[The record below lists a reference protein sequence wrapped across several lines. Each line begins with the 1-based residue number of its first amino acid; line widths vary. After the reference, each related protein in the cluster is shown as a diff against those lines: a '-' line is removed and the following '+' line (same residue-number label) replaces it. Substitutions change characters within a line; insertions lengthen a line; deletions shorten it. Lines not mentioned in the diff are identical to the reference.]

1 MLATHEA
8 GPAVNLERQEDLA
21 RLRLAIVQLR
31 PEEQEVFLLRQNGEL
46 KYDEIAINLS
56 IPLGTV
62 KTRMRLALEKLRLA
76 MGTT

>member
-1 MLATHEA
+1 M
-8 GPAVNLERQEDLA
+8 NLERQEDLA
-21 RLRLAIVQLR
+21 RLRQAIVQLR